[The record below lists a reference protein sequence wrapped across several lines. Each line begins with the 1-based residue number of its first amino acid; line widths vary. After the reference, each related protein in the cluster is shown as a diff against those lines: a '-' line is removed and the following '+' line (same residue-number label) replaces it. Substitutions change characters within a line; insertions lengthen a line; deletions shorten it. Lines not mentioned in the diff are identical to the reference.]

1 MNITKKSGEVAVE
14 ELHNKSQVMLATEL
28 GIREG
33 DLISQ
38 TDQETEKRSEK
49 VAADYTKGSFYK
61 TNVTALVEKQSAAF
75 DLSNAN

>member
-1 MNITKKSGEVAVE
+1 MNITKKSGEVEVE

-38 TDQETEKRSEK
+38 TEEETEKRSEK

-61 TNVTALVEKQSAAF
+61 TNVTALE
-75 DLSNAN
+75 